1 MANNLM
7 MLGIGSE
14 VNIPFCAGNLVT
26 DGLLANPTDGPKLY
40 WDFANGASISNG
52 EMTFPDGGGGARQW
66 ATSAN
71 NATYT
76 GFFGDLEFGDSL
88 DISVLMKSTIA
99 ERTPIFRVNNAGA
112 VIFNPTV
119 GVTTDFVDY
128 NGTIASGLI
137 TNFGLEINTGV
148 VAGEVGLTVKS
159 ICITRTPAGIEQ
171 LTNGNFETGLLTPWT
186 VNAGTC
192 ILSEEAPY
200 SVLCSDDF
208 GSTPT
213 SNIRQTFAVTAGKR
227 YKVSWSATTPTS
239 GGGDNNRA
247 EFTIG
252 GQTVVDNVY
261 YSQDYTIKRSFT
273 VLATESNALGLT
285 IGSET
290 GQTMSVRLDD
300 ISCEE
305 L

>member
-7 MLGIGSE
+7 MVGIGTD

-40 WDFANGASISNG
+40 WELINGTTINNG
-52 EMTFPDGGGGARQW
+52 EMTFADNGSSARQW

-76 GFFGDLEFGDSL
+76 GFFGSLSFGDSL
-88 DISVLMKSTIA
+88 DISVVMKSTI
-99 ERTPIFRVNNAGA
+99 ERTPSFRVNNAGA
-112 VIFNPTV
+112 TLFTPTV
-119 GVTTDFVDY
+119 GVTNDFVDY
-128 NGTIASGLI
+128 NGSITSGGF
-137 TNFGLEINTGV
+137 TNFGLEIDSGV
-148 VAGEVGLTVKS
+148 VVGEVGLTIKS
-159 ICITRTPAGIEQ
+159 ICITRTPTGVEK

-186 VNAGTC
+186 VNQGSC
-192 ILSEEAPY
+192 LVSEEAPY
-200 SVLCSDDF
+200 SVLCSDSL
-208 GSTPT
+208 GTIPT
-213 SNIRQTFAVTAGKR
+213 SNIRQTFNVTAGKR
-227 YKVSWSATTPTS
+227 YKVSFSATTPTS

-252 GQTVVDNVY
+252 GQTVVDSVY
-261 YSQDYTIKRSFT
+261 YSQDYTIDRSFT
-273 VLATESNALGLT
+273 VLASESNALGLT

-290 GQTMSVRLDD
+290 GQTMSVRLDN